1 MLLYTLLLLL
11 FTGLLLFPLV
21 LLLNLLIYLFC
32 KIGYSLV
39 GVREEGFGERILREY
54 EAVEETS
61 PGGKNL
67 SVCNNASAFW
77 KFVCPPLEISQT
89 HLLNWELICRMNITL
104 NVLYVTHPLNGTIC
118 HSGS

>member
-21 LLLNLLIYLFC
+21 LLMNLLIYLFC
-32 KIGYSLV
+32 KVCYCLV
-39 GVREEGFGERILREY
+39 GIWEEGLCERVCREY
-54 EAVEETS
+54 KSVEETS

-67 SVCNNASAFW
+67 SVCNNASALW

-89 HLLNWELICRMNITL
+89 HLLNWELIGWMNITL
-104 NVLYVTHPLNGTIC
+104 NVLYVTHSLNGTIC